1 MPLAGEFNWLH
12 DRSIVILII
21 CLFFRMP
28 IVDPELYNE
37 LKRSKLVIFKGDLNY
52 RKLLSDVYWTPTQ
65 SIALCSGDFL
75 PSCICAVRI
84 VKSEV
89 ICGLSDNVAEGLS
102 KRHPDWMANG
112 KYGVIQFVDGS
123 REYGY

>member
-1 MPLAGEFNWLH
+1 
-12 DRSIVILII
+12 
-21 CLFFRMP
+21 MP
-28 IVDPELYNE
+28 IIDPELYNQ

-52 RKLLSDVYWTPTQ
+52 RKLLSDVYWKPTQ

-89 ICGLSDNVAEGLS
+89 LCGLTENVVEKLS
-102 KRHPDWMANG
+102 MKDPEWFSNG

-123 REYGY
+123 RKYGY